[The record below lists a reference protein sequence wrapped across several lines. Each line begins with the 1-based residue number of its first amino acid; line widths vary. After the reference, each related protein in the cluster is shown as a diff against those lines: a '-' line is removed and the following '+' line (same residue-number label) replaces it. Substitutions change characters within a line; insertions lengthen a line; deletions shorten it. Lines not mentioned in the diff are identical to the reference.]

1 MALRPWLK
9 SYSQGVPADI
19 DPDSYPSLV
28 ALLEASF
35 ERFATRRAFTNLGT
49 TLTFADVERQSRAFA
64 AYLQSVHALD
74 AGDRIAIML
83 PNTLQ
88 YVVVLFGVLR
98 AGFVA
103 VNVNPMYT
111 VPELTHQLSDS
122 GAKAIIVLEN
132 FASTVATALPA
143 TSLATVI
150 VSRLGDQCPAPK
162 RWIVNFV
169 VKYVRRLVRPYRLA
183 AAID

>member
-1 MALRPWLK
+1 
-9 SYSQGVPADI
+9 VPADI

-35 ERFATRRAFTNLGT
+35 ERFGTRRAFTNLGT

-64 AYLQSVHALD
+64 AYLQSVHALH

-122 GAKAIIVLEN
+122 GAKA
-132 FASTVATALPA
+132 
-143 TSLATVI
+143 
-150 VSRLGDQCPAPK
+150 
-162 RWIVNFV
+162 
-169 VKYVRRLVRPYRLA
+169 
-183 AAID
+183 